1 MANPEEELAKAKEE
15 YEKAKAQ
22 AKARYEKT
30 VARHSTAARKQDTRR
45 KIILGGGL
53 IELAERDREA
63 SRVLSKIVGTLS
75 RVQDKKVFEDWEKP
89 EPESGS
95 IENNDSG
102 SSAQHGGFNV

>member
-1 MANPEEELAKAKEE
+1 MANPEEELAKAKAE

-30 VARHSTAARKQDTRR
+30 VARHSTAARKQETRR

-53 IELAERDREA
+53 VELAERDQEA
-63 SRVLSKIVGTLS
+63 NRVLSKIINNLS
-75 RVQDKKVFEDWEKP
+75 RVQDKKAFEDWGKP
-89 EPESGS
+89 ELKSGS
-95 IENNDSG
+95 LENDDSS

>member
-22 AKARYEKT
+22 AKARYEKS

-53 IELAERDREA
+53 VELAERDNEA
-63 SRVLSKIVGTLS
+63 SRVLSKIVGSLS

-89 EPESGS
+89 EVEST
-95 IENNDSG
+95 
-102 SSAQHGGFNV
+102 SSQHGHNPHE